1 MTLVDTSVWIGLLRG
16 PFRGDISPDD
26 VAGFVTCGPIVQEV
40 FQGLS
45 AVPASRA
52 FRQAFLS
59 LTRVSDPVGISTF
72 LAAADIYSEGR
83 RKGLTIRSATDCLI
97 AAIAIES
104 DVPVWHRDRDF
115 TAIAKYT
122 RLRIVTRQ

>member
-1 MTLVDTSVWIGLLRG
+1 M
-16 PFRGDISPDD
+16 
-26 VAGFVTCGPIVQEV
+26 AGFLTCGPIAQEV

-59 LTRVSDPVGISTF
+59 LPRVSDPLPISTF
-72 LAAADIYSEGR
+72 LAAADIYMDGR

-97 AAIAIES
+97 AAIAIEN
-104 DVPVWHRDRDF
+104 DVPIWHRDRDF

-122 RLRIVTRQ
+122 RLRVVTRQ